1 MRDRV
6 EALEEEQPCADVGG
20 SALGWQHVEENPGAP
35 VLALAQNRDA
45 NSDSDRDDQD
55 QFRDDV
61 ESGNHWWSSWSG
73 MNPSMCGPGLPTFR
87 SLTWPQP
94 TTFISRKVGWPDPHI
109 EGF

>member
-6 EALEEEQPCADVGG
+6 EALEEEHPCADVGG
-20 SALGWQHVEENPGAP
+20 SALGWQQVEENPGAP

-73 MNPSMCGPGLPTFR
+73 MKPSMCGSGHPTFR
-87 SLTWPQP
+87 VLTWPQP
-94 TTFISRKVGWPDPHI
+94 TTFISLTV
-109 EGF
+109 